1 MMHIEK
7 DDSELR
13 AAIKRIVV
21 DSRNEKDLVNR
32 VEALVIQEV
41 QAAIEKAKDDT
52 VELRFPDYGV
62 RDE

>member
-13 AAIKRIVV
+13 AAIKRLVV

-32 VEALVIQEV
+32 IEALVIQEV
-41 QAAIEKAKDDT
+41 QAALEAKDDT
-52 VELRFPDYGV
+52 AEIRLPDFGG
-62 RDE
+62 EG